1 MTGTLWGLFTAA
13 VAIVAPVCG
22 LTGVLVATA
31 ELCRLGRRRH
41 AAVCVDWDAEL
52 RELIP

>member
-31 ELCRLGRRRH
+31 ELCRLGRRRR
-41 AAVCVDWDAEL
+41 AAACVDWDAEL

>member
-41 AAVCVDWDAEL
+41 AAGVDWDAEL

>member
-1 MTGTLWGLFTAA
+1 MWGLFTAA

-31 ELCRLGRRRH
+31 ELCRLGRHHR
-41 AAVCVDWDAEL
+41 AACVDWDAEL

>member
-31 ELCRLGRRRH
+31 ELCRLGRHRR
-41 AAVCVDWDAEL
+41 ADCVDWDAEL